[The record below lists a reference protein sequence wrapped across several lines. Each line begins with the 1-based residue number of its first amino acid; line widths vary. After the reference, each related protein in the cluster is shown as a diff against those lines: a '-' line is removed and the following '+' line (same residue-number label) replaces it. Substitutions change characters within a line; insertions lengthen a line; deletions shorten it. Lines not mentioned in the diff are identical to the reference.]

1 MKSDQE
7 QTEDQLLDALLHEQ
21 KRNDREQAYA
31 DIEAAIDGAKKPNLV
46 ILRPMW
52 PKRLGIVAAAVA
64 LCAGV
69 VLWMN
74 SSRGNE
80 MVILEHPRSSE
91 QESALLEVAIETQE
105 KRILQREELKA
116 AIREQEA
123 KVEDRRNLVTAIS
136 RTKEIIYFADRSN
149 ERVIRHSRKE
159 PSVAYD
165 ESQPSHNP
173 TNPAV
178 GGQGAVYTMNEYN
191 RRESE
196 VIQLEIQIESLL
208 KYDSEQLL
216 IYASGLDL
224 PDNIIR
230 NLYPQYLELKRQIDG
245 LKASGLGDRHPTIQT
260 NQKVFESMKNDLEEG
275 VVNLRT
281 RLQGQLE
288 MAKGRLEKVESLKNE
303 TKRDGLE
310 RGTDTQDYVNAKR
323 DFEVHQK
330 RLELLKLKLIATENA
345 EDEESLAAMTDQLQR
360 EINALELSGI
370 PGAIP
375 KANTVPE
382 PPAFHLPLPEISR
395 RPIVN
400 SERYAPL
407 IDPTWERPTQT
418 PLSTFSIDVD
428 TASYANIRRMIRE
441 RRNIPADAVRI
452 EECIN
457 AFKYSYEPPVGDKAF
472 AVHTE
477 LVTCPWN
484 ENNLLVKFGIKGREI
499 VREKRP
505 VSNLVFL
512 IDVSG
517 SMQASNKLPLVKES
531 LKLLLHQLDERDSVS
546 YVVYAGSEGVVLPP
560 TKMTESGRVQ
570 ALQALESLESGGST
584 NGGAGIKRAYELAS
598 ENFIDG
604 GVNRVILASDGDFN
618 VGVTGNDA
626 LVSLVKERAAK
637 NIYLSALA
645 FGTGNLN
652 DAMFEAISNEGNGNY
667 FYIDGIRESR
677 KVFLE
682 NLTGSLITIAKD
694 VKIQV
699 EFNPGKVGSYRLIGY
714 ANRVLRD
721 EDFNNDKVDAGE
733 IGAGHMVTAFYEIIP
748 AGALQPNDGG
758 VDALKYQDAKPEVK
772 APVVASDEWLT
783 LKLRHKHPEGDISA
797 LQETVV
803 KGQATA
809 WQEAG
814 SDLQFAAAVAM
825 FGMKLRGMADVSE
838 IPWEGVRQLAQPGLK
853 DDKNED
859 RAEFVEL
866 IGQLEKQ
873 SR

>member
-1 MKSDQE
+1 MKPNQE
-7 QTEDQLLDALLHEQ
+7 QLEDQMLDALLHEQ
-21 KRNDREQAYA
+21 NRSDRDQSLA
-31 DIEAAIDGAKKPNLV
+31 DIEAAIDGVEIPSHAQARK
-46 ILRPMW
+46 MW
-52 PKRLGIVAAAVA
+52 PKRLGIIAASVA
-64 LCAGV
+64 LGGGAI
-69 VLWMN
+69 LWMD
-74 SSRGNE
+74 SSRKVE
-80 MVILEHPRSSE
+80 PDVAMLETPVS
-91 QESALLEVAIETQE
+91 LE
-105 KRILQREELKA
+105 EERNHLKS
-116 AIREQEA
+116 AIRAMEERVEERR
-123 KVEDRRNLVTAIS
+123 KVLMTIS
-136 RTKEIIYFADRSN
+136 RTKDIIYYGDRSM
-149 ERVIRHSRKE
+149 S
-159 PSVAYD
+159 PDYS
-165 ESQPSHNP
+165 
-173 TNPAV
+173 V
-178 GGQGAVYTMNEYN
+178 GGRDVQYGRSQADEDTTAYRGNSQVALYATNEYN
-191 RRESE
+191 QLEGE
-196 VIQLEIQIESLL
+196 KIQLETQIESLL
-208 KYDSEQLL
+208 RYDSEQLL

-230 NLYPQYLELKRQIDG
+230 SLYPQYLELKRQVDG
-245 LKASGLGDRHPTIQT
+245 LKASGMGDRHPTVLT
-260 NQKVFESMKNDLEEG
+260 NRRVLNSMREQLDEG
-275 VVNLRT
+275 VVNLRI

-288 MAKGRLEKVESLKNE
+288 TAKERSLKIELAKNE
-303 TKRDGLE
+303 TSRDGLE
-310 RGTDTQDYVNAKR
+310 RSIDTQDYVDAKR
-323 DFEVHQK
+323 DFQADQK
-330 RLELLKLKLIATENA
+330 RLELLKLRLVATENA
-345 EDEESLAAMTDQLQR
+345 GGDESLAALEKQLLT
-360 EINALELSGI
+360 EINAIDRGAGLA
-370 PGAIP
+370 GAIP
-375 KANTVPE
+375 KATVPLDQE
-382 PPAFHLPLPEISR
+382 SRQPRLPGISR
-395 RPIVN
+395 NSNMN
-400 SERYAPL
+400 SERYAPI
-407 IDPTWERPTQT
+407 IDPAWERPTET

-428 TASYANIRRMIRE
+428 TASYANIRRVIRE
-441 RRNIPADAVRI
+441 GRNVPADAVRI

-457 AFKYSYEPPVGDKAF
+457 AFKYDYEPPAGEKAF

-477 LVTCPWN
+477 LATCPWN

-517 SMQASNKLPLVKES
+517 SMQANNKLPLVKES

-570 ALQALESLESGGST
+570 ALQALENLESGGST
-584 NGGAGIKRAYELAS
+584 NGGAGIKLAYELAS

-652 DAMFEAISNEGNGNY
+652 DSMFEAISNDGNGNY

-721 EDFNNDKVDAGE
+721 EDFNNDKVDAGD
-733 IGAGHMVTAFYEIIP
+733 IGAGHTVTAFYEIVP
-748 AGALQPNDGG
+748 VGAPQPNGGG
-758 VDALKYQDAKPEVK
+758 VDPLKYQEAKPDVK
-772 APVVASDEWLT
+772 APAVASNEWLT

-803 KGQATA
+803 KGQATP
-809 WQEAG
+809 WQESG
-814 SDLQFAAAVAM
+814 SDFQFAAAVAM

-838 IPWEGVRQLAQPGLK
+838 IPWESVRRLAQPGLK

-866 IGQLEKQ
+866 IGELEK
-873 SR
+873 R

>member
-1 MKSDQE
+1 MKFDQE

-31 DIEAAIDGAKKPNLV
+31 DIEAAIDGAKIPIQAKAM
-46 ILRPMW
+46 PMW
-52 PKRLGIVAAAVA
+52 QQRLGMIAASVVLGGIVALLVREFPND
-64 LCAGV
+64 V
-69 VLWMN
+69 PENTM
-74 SSRGNE
+74 
-80 MVILEHPRSSE
+80 LETP
-91 QESALLEVAIETQE
+91 ESLERERAKLEV
-105 KRILQREELKA
+105 
-116 AIREQEA
+116 AIREQEDKLKERH
-123 KVEDRRNLVTAIS
+123 KVLRTIS
-136 RTKEIIYFADRSN
+136 RAKDIA
-149 ERVIRHSRKE
+149 RH
-159 PSVAYD
+159 
-165 ESQPSHNP
+165 
-173 TNPAV
+173 
-178 GGQGAVYTMNEYN
+178 GGENQDGSGAALRAMDTYN
-191 RRESE
+191 RLEGDK
-196 VIQLEIQIESLL
+196 IQLETQIESLL

-224 PDNIIR
+224 PENIIKT
-230 NLYPQYLELKRQIDG
+230 LYPQYLELRRQIDG
-245 LKASGLGDRHPTIQT
+245 LKSSGLGDSHPTLVT
-260 NQKVFESMKNDLEEG
+260 HLRVFNSMKDQLDEG
-275 VVNLRT
+275 VVDLRT
-281 RLQGQLE
+281 RLQD
-288 MAKGRLEKVESLKNE
+288 RLENTNNRLSLAKVDIRPSKLD
-303 TKRDGLE
+303 TLE
-310 RGTDTQDYVNAKR
+310 RSIDTQDYVDAKR
-323 DFEVHQK
+323 DFDSEQQ
-330 RLELLKLKLIATENA
+330 RLIQLKFKLLEIDIARG
-345 EDEESLAAMTDQLQR
+345 DG
-360 EINALELSGI
+360 ELSAKEPLPTEGPVI
-370 PGAIP
+370 VSGSALRGAIP
-375 KANTVPE
+375 KATPVSERTSRPE
-382 PPAFHLPLPEISR
+382 PLPEIARNQPHADSKNDEGFGLLSGGENDAMGGAFSLPDMNR
-395 RPIVN
+395 RGRTLNRDLAVD
-400 SERYAPL
+400 SERYGL
-407 IDPTWERPTQT
+407 LVDPSWQRPEKN

-441 RRNIPADAVRI
+441 GRNIPADAVRI

-499 VREKRP
+499 VHEKRP
-505 VSNLVFL
+505 ASNLVFL

-721 EDFNNDKVDAGE
+721 EDFNNDKVDAGD

-797 LQETVV
+797 LQETVL